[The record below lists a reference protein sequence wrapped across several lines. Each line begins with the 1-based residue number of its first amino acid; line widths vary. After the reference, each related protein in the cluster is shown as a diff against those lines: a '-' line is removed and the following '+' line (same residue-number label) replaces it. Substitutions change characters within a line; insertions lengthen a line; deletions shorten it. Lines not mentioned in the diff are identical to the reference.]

1 MSHRTRV
8 EPIRDGDDR
17 SRPRSTGY
25 GGSTSDD
32 RGGGK
37 LQTLCVRTCDGYYW
51 PLSYPVPRRDIGK
64 EAALCRASCDVEA
77 KLYVR
82 SGPGADIE
90 DMKDLDGNAYTESP
104 TALLYRKRLVDGC
117 SCKPMPWTSTELARH
132 DTYRSIEAE
141 RRTHFA
147 EATPTAA
154 APNATSRP
162 SAARSIA
169 GALTPTTMPTT
180 TARTPPTAQSV
191 ASAPDPTASQPR
203 PSPSQALA
211 MSSAAK
217 PVLLSRVDGAGNAM
231 PRPADDRWSAD
242 IASVP
247 DTIEDTYPETP
258 RRPVTSAPPLAP
270 EMSPPAEGQP
280 APAPNLVAELPAAT
294 ATVSPPVA
302 ERPITSVSPD
312 RQAAPAS
319 RRKKAQSRLAL
330 AAERPVQRRATTA
343 TRTHERSKR
352 VAVAVAKPSQSGA
365 FGAGAKFR
373 YPGD

>member
-1 MSHRTRV
+1 MRKASIETGGAAPASYRRHLPHSLLQRAALLVALVVIGGLLPGVPQVRAQSFFDQLFGISAPAPTRPAVSHRTRV

-132 DTYRSIEAE
+132 DTYRSI
-141 RRTHFA
+141 
-147 EATPTAA
+147 
-154 APNATSRP
+154 
-162 SAARSIA
+162 
-169 GALTPTTMPTT
+169 
-180 TARTPPTAQSV
+180 
-191 ASAPDPTASQPR
+191 
-203 PSPSQALA
+203 
-211 MSSAAK
+211 
-217 PVLLSRVDGAGNAM
+217 
-231 PRPADDRWSAD
+231 
-242 IASVP
+242 
-247 DTIEDTYPETP
+247 
-258 RRPVTSAPPLAP
+258 
-270 EMSPPAEGQP
+270 
-280 APAPNLVAELPAAT
+280 
-294 ATVSPPVA
+294 
-302 ERPITSVSPD
+302 
-312 RQAAPAS
+312 
-319 RRKKAQSRLAL
+319 
-330 AAERPVQRRATTA
+330 
-343 TRTHERSKR
+343 
-352 VAVAVAKPSQSGA
+352 
-365 FGAGAKFR
+365 
-373 YPGD
+373 